1 VGGSQTLVLLNDTR
15 GSMLGGRIRRADSL
29 WTRGVGLLGRGG
41 LATGEGLH
49 IVPCG
54 SVHMFFMRFAIDV
67 VYLDREMRVVKTV
80 EALKPWRVSAARGAK
95 SAIELPPGAIAASQ
109 TVRGDQLSTRSIT
122 P

>member
-1 VGGSQTLVLLNDTR
+1 VGGSQTQALLNETR

-29 WTRGVGLLGRGG
+29 WTRGVGLLGRGS
-41 LATGEGLH
+41 LAAGEGLH

-67 VYLDREMRVVKTV
+67 VYLDRELRVVKTV
-80 EALKPWRVSAARGAK
+80 EALKPWRISVARGAK
-95 SAIELPPGAIAASQ
+95 SAIELPPGAIAASR
-109 TVRGDQLSTRSIT
+109 TAPGDQLSTSSST